1 MVVVVLVFFSER
13 ILGHI
18 SICSYFMQL
27 SGNVMATNLV
37 DLKSQLTKT
46 LSFRPAV

>member
-27 SGNVMATNLV
+27 SRNVMATNLV

-46 LSFRPAV
+46 LSFRLAV